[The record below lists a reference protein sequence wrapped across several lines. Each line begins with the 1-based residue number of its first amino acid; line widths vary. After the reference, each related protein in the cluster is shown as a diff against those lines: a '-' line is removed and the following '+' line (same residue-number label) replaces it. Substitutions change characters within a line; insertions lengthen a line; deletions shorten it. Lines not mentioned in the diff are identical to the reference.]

1 MKRILLILF
10 LAFSVIGT
18 SFAGGDDR
26 DQELPLNSLN
36 TANDEIN
43 SSLEE
48 ANQQAIS
55 QDSENSTANLEE
67 LLKQIENDLKEI
79 SELEDKSNDQSF
91 QATFKENYIDSFSG
105 RFILLGVIA
114 LMLFIIL
121 LSVSYTHLTLP
132 TKA

>member
-48 ANQQAIS
+48 VNQQAIS

-79 SELEDKSNDQSF
+79 SELEDKSSDRSF

-121 LSVSYTHLTLP
+121 LLSTFFSR
-132 TKA
+132 K

>member
-36 TANDEIN
+36 KANVEIN

-79 SELEDKSNDQSF
+79 SELEDKSSDRSF

-121 LSVSYTHLTLP
+121 LLSTFFSR
-132 TKA
+132 K

>member
-1 MKRILLILF
+1 MKRIFLILF

-43 SSLEE
+43 SSLGE
-48 ANQQAIS
+48 ANQQAVS

-79 SELEDKSNDQSF
+79 SELEDKSSDRSF

-121 LSVSYTHLTLP
+121 LLSTFFSR
-132 TKA
+132 K

>member
-48 ANQQAIS
+48 VNQQAIS
-55 QDSENSTANLEE
+55 QDSANSTANLEE

-79 SELEDKSNDQSF
+79 SELEDKSSNRSF
-91 QATFKENYIDSFSG
+91 QAAFKENYIDSFSG

-121 LSVSYTHLTLP
+121 LLSTFFSR
-132 TKA
+132 K

>member
-36 TANDEIN
+36 KANVEIN

-121 LSVSYTHLTLP
+121 LLSTFFSR
-132 TKA
+132 K

>member
-36 TANDEIN
+36 TAYDEIN

-48 ANQQAIS
+48 ANQQAVS
-55 QDSENSTANLEE
+55 QDSANSTANLEE

-79 SELEDKSNDQSF
+79 SELEDKSSDRSF

-121 LSVSYTHLTLP
+121 LLSTFFSR
-132 TKA
+132 K

>member
-55 QDSENSTANLEE
+55 QDSENSASNLEE
-67 LLKQIENDLKEI
+67 LLKQIENDLEEI
-79 SELEDKSNDQSF
+79 SELEDKSSDRSF

-121 LSVSYTHLTLP
+121 LLSTFFSR
-132 TKA
+132 K

>member
-43 SSLEE
+43 SSLEKV
-48 ANQQAIS
+48 NQQAIS
-55 QDSENSTANLEE
+55 QDSANSTANLEE

-121 LSVSYTHLTLP
+121 LLSTFFSR
-132 TKA
+132 K

>member
-48 ANQQAIS
+48 ANQQAIF

-121 LSVSYTHLTLP
+121 LLSTFFSR
-132 TKA
+132 K

>member
-36 TANDEIN
+36 TANDQIN

-48 ANQQAIS
+48 ANQQAVS

-79 SELEDKSNDQSF
+79 SELEDKSSDRSF

-121 LSVSYTHLTLP
+121 LLSTFFSR
-132 TKA
+132 K

>member
-48 ANQQAIS
+48 PNQQAVS
-55 QDSENSTANLEE
+55 QDSANSTANLEE

-79 SELEDKSNDQSF
+79 SELEDKSSDRSF

-121 LSVSYTHLTLP
+121 LLSTFFSR
-132 TKA
+132 K

>member
-1 MKRILLILF
+1 MKRIFLILF

-36 TANDEIN
+36 TAYDEIN

-48 ANQQAIS
+48 ANQQAVS
-55 QDSENSTANLEE
+55 QDSANSTANLEE

-79 SELEDKSNDQSF
+79 SELEDKSSDRSF

-105 RFILLGVIA
+105 RFILLGIIA

-121 LSVSYTHLTLP
+121 LLSTFFSR
-132 TKA
+132 K

>member
-48 ANQQAIS
+48 ANQQAVS
-55 QDSENSTANLEE
+55 QDSANSTANLEE

-79 SELEDKSNDQSF
+79 SELEDKSSDRSF

-121 LSVSYTHLTLP
+121 LLSTFFSR
-132 TKA
+132 K

>member
-1 MKRILLILF
+1 MKHILLILL

-43 SSLEE
+43 NTLEE
-48 ANQQAIS
+48 ANQQANS

-67 LLKQIENDLKEI
+67 LLKQIEDDLKEI
-79 SELEDKSNDQSF
+79 SELEEKSTD
-91 QATFKENYIDSFSG
+91 
-105 RFILLGVIA
+105 
-114 LMLFIIL
+114 
-121 LSVSYTHLTLP
+121 
-132 TKA
+132 

>member
-48 ANQQAIS
+48 ANQQAVS

-79 SELEDKSNDQSF
+79 SELEDKSSDRSF

-121 LSVSYTHLTLP
+121 LLSTFFSR
-132 TKA
+132 K

>member
-1 MKRILLILF
+1 MKRIFLILF

-36 TANDEIN
+36 TANDQIN

-48 ANQQAIS
+48 ANQQAVS
-55 QDSENSTANLEE
+55 QDSANSTANLEE
-67 LLKQIENDLKEI
+67 LLKQIENDLNEI
-79 SELEDKSNDQSF
+79 SELEDKSSDRSF

-121 LSVSYTHLTLP
+121 LLSTFFSR
-132 TKA
+132 K

>member
-1 MKRILLILF
+1 MKRIFLILF

-43 SSLEE
+43 SSSEE
-48 ANQQAIS
+48 VNQQAIS
-55 QDSENSTANLEE
+55 QDSANSTANLEE

-79 SELEDKSNDQSF
+79 SELEDKSSDRSF

-105 RFILLGVIA
+105 RFILLGIIA

-121 LSVSYTHLTLP
+121 LLSTFFSR
-132 TKA
+132 K

>member
-10 LAFSVIGT
+10 LAFSVIGA

-36 TANDEIN
+36 TANDKIN

-48 ANQQAIS
+48 ANQQAIF

-79 SELEDKSNDQSF
+79 SELEDKSNDRSF
-91 QATFKENYIDSFSG
+91 QAT
-105 RFILLGVIA
+105 
-114 LMLFIIL
+114 
-121 LSVSYTHLTLP
+121 LSLIHI
-132 TKA
+132 

>member
-10 LAFSVIGT
+10 LAFSIIGT

-48 ANQQAIS
+48 ANQQAVS
-55 QDSENSTANLEE
+55 QDSANSTANLEE

-79 SELEDKSNDQSF
+79 SELEDKSSDRSF

-121 LSVSYTHLTLP
+121 LLSTFFSR
-132 TKA
+132 K

>member
-36 TANDEIN
+36 KANVEIN

-121 LSVSYTHLTLP
+121 LLSTLQCS
-132 TKA
+132 

>member
-79 SELEDKSNDQSF
+79 SELEDKSNDRSF
-91 QATFKENYIDSFSG
+91 KTTFKENYIDSFSG

-121 LSVSYTHLTLP
+121 LLSTFFSR
-132 TKA
+132 K

>member
-48 ANQQAIS
+48 VNQQTVS
-55 QDSENSTANLEE
+55 QDTENSTANLEE

-79 SELEDKSNDQSF
+79 SELEDKSSNRSF

-121 LSVSYTHLTLP
+121 LLSTFFSR
-132 TKA
+132 K

>member
-36 TANDEIN
+36 KANVEIN

-48 ANQQAIS
+48 ANQQAVF

-121 LSVSYTHLTLP
+121 LLSTFFSR
-132 TKA
+132 K

>member
-1 MKRILLILF
+1 MKRIFLILF

-48 ANQQAIS
+48 VNQQAIS
-55 QDSENSTANLEE
+55 QDSANSTANLEE

-79 SELEDKSNDQSF
+79 SELEDKSSDRSF
-91 QATFKENYIDSFSG
+91 HATFKENYIDSFSG

-121 LSVSYTHLTLP
+121 LLSTFFSR
-132 TKA
+132 K

>member
-10 LAFSVIGT
+10 LALGVIGT

-48 ANQQAIS
+48 VNQQAVS

-79 SELEDKSNDQSF
+79 SELEDKSSDRSF

-121 LSVSYTHLTLP
+121 LLSTFFSR
-132 TKA
+132 K

>member
-43 SSLEE
+43 SYLEE

-79 SELEDKSNDQSF
+79 SELEDKSSDRSF

-121 LSVSYTHLTLP
+121 LLSTFFSR
-132 TKA
+132 K

>member
-48 ANQQAIS
+48 ANQQAIF

-79 SELEDKSNDQSF
+79 SELEDKSSDRSF

-121 LSVSYTHLTLP
+121 LLSTFFSR
-132 TKA
+132 K

>member
-36 TANDEIN
+36 KANVEIN

-121 LSVSYTHLTLP
+121 LLSTFFS
-132 TKA
+132 

>member
-48 ANQQAIS
+48 ANQQAVS

-79 SELEDKSNDQSF
+79 SELEDKSSDRSF

-121 LSVSYTHLTLP
+121 LISTFFSR
-132 TKA
+132 K

>member
-121 LSVSYTHLTLP
+121 LLSTFFSR
-132 TKA
+132 K

>member
-48 ANQQAIS
+48 ANQQAVS

-79 SELEDKSNDQSF
+79 SELEDKSSDRSF

-121 LSVSYTHLTLP
+121 LFSTFFSR
-132 TKA
+132 K

>member
-36 TANDEIN
+36 KANVEIN

-55 QDSENSTANLEE
+55 KDSENSTANLEE

-121 LSVSYTHLTLP
+121 LLSTFFSR
-132 TKA
+132 K

>member
-36 TANDEIN
+36 KANVEIN

-55 QDSENSTANLEE
+55 KDSENSTANLEE

-79 SELEDKSNDQSF
+79 SELEDKSSDRSF

-121 LSVSYTHLTLP
+121 LLSTFFSR
-132 TKA
+132 K

>member
-10 LAFSVIGT
+10 LALSVIGT

-48 ANQQAIS
+48 VNQQAIS
-55 QDSENSTANLEE
+55 QDSTNSTANLEE

-121 LSVSYTHLTLP
+121 LLSTFFSR
-132 TKA
+132 K

>member
-10 LAFSVIGT
+10 LAFSVIGI

-36 TANDEIN
+36 KANVEIN

-79 SELEDKSNDQSF
+79 SELEDKSNDRSF

-121 LSVSYTHLTLP
+121 LLSTFFSR
-132 TKA
+132 K

>member
-1 MKRILLILF
+1 MKRIFLILF

-43 SSLEE
+43 TSLEE

-79 SELEDKSNDQSF
+79 SELEDKSSDRSF

-121 LSVSYTHLTLP
+121 LLSTFFSR
-132 TKA
+132 K

>member
-1 MKRILLILF
+1 MKRIFLILF

-43 SSLEE
+43 RSLEE
-48 ANQQAIS
+48 ANQQTVS

-79 SELEDKSNDQSF
+79 SELEDKSSDRSF

-121 LSVSYTHLTLP
+121 LLSTFFSR
-132 TKA
+132 K

>member
-79 SELEDKSNDQSF
+79 SELEDKSSDRSF

-121 LSVSYTHLTLP
+121 LLSTFFSR
-132 TKA
+132 K

>member
-1 MKRILLILF
+1 MKHILLILL

-43 SSLEE
+43 NTLEQ

-67 LLKQIENDLKEI
+67 LLKQIEDDLKEI
-79 SELEDKSNDQSF
+79 SELEEKSTDRNF
-91 QATFKENYIDSFSG
+91 KTTFKENYIDSFSG
-105 RFILLGVIA
+105 RFVLLGVIA
-114 LMLFIIL
+114 LILFITL
-121 LSVSYTHLTLP
+121 LFSTFFSR
-132 TKA
+132 K